1 MGRAVGRT
9 LTIPS
14 TSGGIHEG
22 VEAVD
27 RWCQANGV
35 PDPHRRRMLTAL
47 DEILS
52 NVVRH
57 GYQDRP
63 GTIDVALAGEP
74 GIVLV
79 DVADDGPAFDP
90 LAAPAPDTSAPLDE
104 RKVGG
109 LGIALVRALADDV
122 RYERRAGRNHLSMT
136 WRTDS

>member
-1 MGRAVGRT
+1 MGRTVGRT
-9 LTIPS
+9 LKIPS
-14 TSGGIHEG
+14 TLDGIREA
-22 VEAVD
+22 VDAVD
-27 RWCQANGV
+27 RWCEAAGI
-35 PDPHRRRMLTAL
+35 PASHRRRMLTAV
-47 DEILS
+47 DEVLS

-57 GYQDRP
+57 GYQDQS

-104 RKVGG
+104 RRVGG

-136 WRTDS
+136 WRTGS